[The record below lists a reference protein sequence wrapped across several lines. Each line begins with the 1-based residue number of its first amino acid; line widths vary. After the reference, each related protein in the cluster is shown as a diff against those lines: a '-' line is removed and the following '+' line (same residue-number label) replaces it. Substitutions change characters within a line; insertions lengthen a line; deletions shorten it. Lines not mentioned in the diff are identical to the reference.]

1 MTDDGTIYRRQTVA
15 SLNVPLGLD
24 SIVES
29 YSTGILVGVSLG
41 LGQAAKMGG
50 RGPFPANPLPFP
62 LLQPVPTGPLQQ
74 QIKPIELEKIRLL
87 FDKML
92 R

>member
-1 MTDDGTIYRRQTVA
+1 MCRWAWIASWRVTRRVYWWA
-15 SLNVPLGLD
+15 YPWGLQ
-24 SIVES
+24 
-29 YSTGILVGVSLG
+29 
-41 LGQAAKMGG
+41 GQAAKMGG